1 VQVRYRDSTGVNPSV
16 CKRILISLSRLM
28 QPEIVFSLEEST
40 AAGCPATLI
49 HSAHEVAP
57 GRGKLELYAT
67 ALAPL
72 DYGYP
77 AGSSDLEFCATDT

>member
-1 VQVRYRDSTGVNPSV
+1 
-16 CKRILISLSRLM
+16 M

-67 ALAPL
+67 VLAPL
-72 DYGYP
+72 DYGHP